1 MNYRNDQKCRW
12 IVYVPS
18 TSTVVLSFKFFD
30 TEKNSDYLRLYKGET
45 TDSDL
50 VGEYHGYGIPYE
62 TIMER
67 SFLIVFTSDG
77 SVTDEGFYLY
87 WNTYE
92 GQ

>member
-1 MNYRNDQKCRW
+1 MNYKNDENCRW

-18 TSTVVLSFKFFD
+18 TSTVVLSFKSFD
-30 TEKNSDYLRLYKGET
+30 TEKFYDYVRVYKGET

-67 SFLIVFTSDG
+67 SFLIVFTSDVV
-77 SVTDEGFYLY
+77 VTRQGFYLY
-87 WNTYE
+87 WNTYQ